1 MAGILKSINF
11 VNCNEFMLK
20 IMQIR
25 LFIPLFL
32 LFFLFSS
39 AKAIAGN
46 PRKVKVTIKTSAECI
61 YCKEN
66 LEESLAKV
74 KGIRKVNCDYVKHEV
89 YVVYNSKKITIEQ
102 IRTKM
107 NEIGYDADDQKANF
121 DKFKKSEHE
130 K

>member
-1 MAGILKSINF
+1 
-11 VNCNEFMLK
+11 
-20 IMQIR
+20 MQIR
-25 LFIPLFL
+25 LFTPLFL
-32 LFFLFSS
+32 LFFIFFSS
-39 AKAIAGN
+39 KGFAGN
-46 PRKVKVTIKTSAECI
+46 PRKVKITIKTSAECV

-66 LEESLAKV
+66 LEETLSKV

-107 NEIGYDADDQKANF
+107 NEMGYDADDQKANF

>member
-1 MAGILKSINF
+1 MAKT
-11 VNCNEFMLK
+11 
-20 IMQIR
+20 MQIR

-32 LFFLFSS
+32 LFYFFLSNNAS
-39 AKAIAGN
+39 AGN
-46 PRKVKVTIKTSAECI
+46 PRKVKVTIKTSAECV

-107 NEIGYDADDQKANF
+107 NEMGYDADDQKANF